1 MPKYLVTLTSDEFV
15 DVKHFIE
22 WLDKHELSEPHLHG
36 KDLFFTKTTKP
47 VRKGDFIVWMYKRS
61 RGRDIYLAGLAG
73 VQSSTHGLFFGLP
86 GHDGKRVTYHGVIK
100 IDPKTKAVKKV
111 KMSQNDFDATFKDT
125 CKIPK
130 NRELTLE
137 QLARSGSFI
146 SEKEFRK
153 LKGLLK

>member
-1 MPKYLVTLTSDEFV
+1 
-15 DVKHFIE
+15 
-22 WLDKHELSEPHLHG
+22 
-36 KDLFFTKTTKP
+36 
-47 VRKGDFIVWMYKRS
+47 
-61 RGRDIYLAGLAG
+61 
-73 VQSSTHGLFFGLP
+73 
-86 GHDGKRVTYHGVIK
+86 
-100 IDPKTKAVKKV
+100 
-111 KMSQNDFDATFKDT
+111 MSQNDFDATFKDT